1 MNWQRKIIFF
11 VKALIHPKT
20 WLPSVF
26 WWVGIY
32 SVCDILLSYWCWKD
46 CACYHPYGD
55 EWLLTMYLLRVIAT
69 NC

>member
-1 MNWQRKIIFF
+1 MKNLFIFI
-11 VKALIHPKT
+11 KLLIHPKN

-55 EWLLTMYLLRVIAT
+55 E
-69 NC
+69 